1 MTSPRPHFTTFRE
14 RLLAGNR
21 LLGTFLKL
29 PTTQVIEIL
38 GPIGY
43 DFVIID
49 QEHAALDRGVT
60 DLMILAA
67 RAANIAP
74 VVRIPEFTES
84 FVLGALDSGAMGI
97 MVPHV
102 TSVEKA
108 RAVARSARYKG
119 GSRGFAGLT
128 RASIWGSVGAVG
140 HMAAQDAQVA
150 VIAMIEDQEA
160 APLAADIA
168 RVEGIDALFIGRGD
182 LTASFGDDP
191 QAGAKVAEIS
201 RGVAAAAREAGV
213 PLMMLPTGR
222 SDFEFATGLGATA
235 LAFSSDHGFI
245 RSAAAAIIEDYADRS
260 RG

>member
-1 MTSPRPHFTTFRE
+1 MPDIRPPLTTLRD
-14 RLLAGNR
+14 RLLARKR

-49 QEHAALDRGVT
+49 QEHAALDRNIT
-60 DLMILAA
+60 DLMIFAA

-74 VVRIPEFTES
+74 IVRIPEFTES
-84 FVLGALDSGAMGI
+84 FVLGALDCGAMGI

-128 RASIWGSVGAVG
+128 RASNWGSIDSVG

-150 VIAMIEDQEA
+150 VIAMIEDQDA
-160 APLAADIA
+160 VPDAGDIA
-168 RVEGIDALFIGRGD
+168 RVDGIDALFVGRGD

-191 QAGAKVAEIS
+191 DAGAKVAEIS
-201 RGVAAAAREAGV
+201 RRVAASAQEAGV

-222 SDFEFATGLGATA
+222 SDFEFATSLGATA

-245 RSAAAAIIEDYADRS
+245 RSAAAAIIKDYS
-260 RG
+260 G

>member
-1 MTSPRPHFTTFRE
+1 MNSPRPHFSTFRE
-14 RLLAGNR
+14 RLLAGER

-38 GPIGY
+38 GPIGF

-49 QEHAALDRGVT
+49 QEHAALDRSIT
-60 DLMILAA
+60 DLMIFAA

-74 VVRIPEFTES
+74 VVRIPEFMES
-84 FVLGALDSGAMGI
+84 HVLSALDCGAMGI

-102 TSVEKA
+102 ASVEKA

-128 RASIWGSVGAVG
+128 RAGHWGSVGAVA

-150 VIAMIEDQEA
+150 VIAMIEDQDA
-160 APLAADIA
+160 VPLAGDIA
-168 RVEGIDALFIGRGD
+168 HVEGIDALFIGRGD

-191 QAGAKVAEIS
+191 EAGTKVAEIS
-201 RGVAAAAREAGV
+201 RRVAGAAREAGV
-213 PLMMLPTGR
+213 PLMMLPSGR
-222 SDFEFATGLGATA
+222 PDFEFATGLGATA

-245 RSAAAAIIEDYADRS
+245 RSAAAAIVKDYA
-260 RG
+260 G

>member
-1 MTSPRPHFTTFRE
+1 MIDNRPAFTTFRE
-14 RLLAGNR
+14 RLLTRKR

-38 GPIGY
+38 GPVGY

-49 QEHAALDRGVT
+49 QEHAALDRNIT
-60 DLMILAA
+60 DLMIFAA

-74 VVRIPEFTES
+74 IVRIPEFTES
-84 FVLGALDSGAMGI
+84 FVLSALDSGAMGI

-108 RAVARSARYKG
+108 RAIARSARYKG

-128 RASIWGSVGAVG
+128 RAGRWGSVGAVA
-140 HMAAQDAQVA
+140 HMVAQDSQVA
-150 VIAMIEDQEA
+150 VIAMIEDQDAVPA
-160 APLAADIA
+160 AGDIA
-168 RVEGIDALFIGRGD
+168 RVDGIDALFIGHGD

-191 QAGAKVAEIS
+191 QAGPKVAEIS
-201 RGVAAAAREAGV
+201 RRVAAAAQEASV

-245 RSAAAAIIEDYADRS
+245 RSAAAAVIKDYA
-260 RG
+260 G

>member
-1 MTSPRPHFTTFRE
+1 MTSPRPHFATFRE
-14 RLLAGNR
+14 RLLAGQR

-128 RASIWGSVGAVG
+128 RASNWGSIGAVG

-150 VIAMIEDQEA
+150 VIAMIEDKDA
-160 APLAADIA
+160 AFPSPP
-168 RVEGIDALFIGRGD
+168 
-182 LTASFGDDP
+182 T
-191 QAGAKVAEIS
+191 S
-201 RGVAAAAREAGV
+201 RGSRASTPCSSGVAISPHPSAMTRTPAR
-213 PLMMLPTGR
+213 R
-222 SDFEFATGLGATA
+222 SP
-235 LAFSSDHGFI
+235 
-245 RSAAAAIIEDYADRS
+245 RSAAAS
-260 RG
+260 RRRRAKPACP

>member
-1 MTSPRPHFTTFRE
+1 MPDIRPPFTTFRD
-14 RLLAGNR
+14 RLLARRR

-49 QEHAALDRGVT
+49 QEHAALDRNIT
-60 DLMILAA
+60 DLMIFAA

-74 VVRIPEFTES
+74 IVRIPEFTES

-128 RASIWGSVGAVG
+128 RASNWGSIDAVG
-140 HMAAQDAQVA
+140 HMAAQDSQVA
-150 VIAMIEDQEA
+150 VIAMIEDQDAVPA
-160 APLAADIA
+160 AGDIA

-191 QAGAKVAEIS
+191 DASAKVAEIS
-201 RGVAAAAREAGV
+201 RRVASSAQEAGV

-222 SDFEFATGLGATA
+222 ADFEFATSLGATA

-245 RSAAAAIIEDYADRS
+245 RSAAAAVIKDYS
-260 RG
+260 G

>member
-1 MTSPRPHFTTFRE
+1 MTDPRPAFATFRD
-14 RLLAGNR
+14 RLLARNR
-21 LLGTFLKL
+21 LIGTFLKL

-49 QEHAALDRGVT
+49 QEHAALDRNIT

-67 RAANIAP
+67 RASNIAP
-74 VVRIPEFTES
+74 IVRIPEFTES

-102 TSVEKA
+102 VSVEKA
-108 RAVARSARYKG
+108 QAVARSARYKG

-128 RASIWGSVGAVG
+128 RAGHWGSVGAVP
-140 HMAAQDAQVA
+140 HMAAQDAQIA
-150 VIAMIEDQEA
+150 VIAMIEDQQA
-160 APLAADIA
+160 IDVAGDIA

-191 QAGAKVAEIS
+191 DAGPKVAEIS
-201 RGVAAAAREAGV
+201 RRVASAAQEAGV

-222 SDFEFATGLGATA
+222 SDFEFATSLGATA

-245 RSAAAAIIEDYADRS
+245 RSAAAAVIKDYA
-260 RG
+260 G

>member
-1 MTSPRPHFTTFRE
+1 MSDARAPFSSFRD
-14 RLLAGNR
+14 RLLARQR

-49 QEHAALDRGVT
+49 QEHAPLDRGMT

-67 RAANIAP
+67 RTANIAP
-74 VVRIPEFTES
+74 LVRVAEFTEAH
-84 FVLGALDSGAMGI
+84 VLSALDCGAMGI

-108 RAVARSARYKG
+108 KAIVRSSRYAG

-128 RASIWGSVGAVG
+128 RASNWGSMSATD
-140 HMAAQDAQVA
+140 HMASQDSQTAI
-150 VIAMIEDQEA
+150 IAMIEDQDAVEKA
-160 APLAADIA
+160 GDIA
-168 RVEGIDALFIGRGD
+168 RVDGIDAIFIGRGD

-191 QAGAKVAEIS
+191 LATSKVAEIS
-201 RGVAAAAREAGV
+201 RRIAAAARDASTS
-213 PLMMLPTGR
+213 LMMLPT
-222 SDFEFATGLGATA
+222 SKADFGFASELGATA
-235 LAFSSDHGFI
+235 MALSSDHGFI
-245 RSAAAAIIEDYADRS
+245 RTAATAVIKDYT
-260 RG
+260 G

>member
-1 MTSPRPHFTTFRE
+1 MPDIRPPFATFRE
-14 RLLAGNR
+14 RLLARTR
-21 LLGTFLKL
+21 LFGTFLKL

-49 QEHAALDRGVT
+49 QEHAALDRSIT
-60 DLMILAA
+60 DLMIFAA

-74 VVRIPEFTES
+74 IVRIPEFTES
-84 FVLGALDSGAMGI
+84 FVLGALDCGAMGI

-108 RAVARSARYKG
+108 QAIARSARYKG

-128 RASIWGSVGAVG
+128 RAGHWGSVGAVA
-140 HMAAQDAQVA
+140 HMAAQDSQVA
-150 VIAMIEDQEA
+150 VIAMIEDQQA
-160 APLAADIA
+160 VDLAGDIA

-191 QAGAKVAEIS
+191 DAGPKVADIS
-201 RGVAAAAREAGV
+201 RRVAAAAREADV

-245 RSAAAAIIEDYADRS
+245 RSAAAAVIKDYA
-260 RG
+260 G

>member
-1 MTSPRPHFTTFRE
+1 MSEMRAHFSTFRE
-14 RLLAGNR
+14 RLLARKR
-21 LLGTFLKL
+21 LLGTFVKL
-29 PTTQVIEIL
+29 PTTQIIEIL
-38 GPIGY
+38 GPLGY

-49 QEHAALDRGVT
+49 QEHAALDRGIT

-74 VVRIPEFTES
+74 LVRVPEFTES
-84 FVLGALDSGAMGI
+84 RVLSALDSGAVGI

-108 RAVARSARYKG
+108 RAIARSARYKG

-128 RASIWGSVGAVG
+128 RASNWGAVG
-140 HMAAQDAQVA
+140 SVAHMAAQDAQVA

-160 APLAADIA
+160 IPMAGDIA
-168 RVEGIDALFIGRGD
+168 RVDGVDALFIGRGD

-191 QAGAKVAEIS
+191 QAGQKVAEIA
-201 RGVAAAAREAGV
+201 RRVAAAAGEADV

-222 SDFEFATGLGATA
+222 PDFEFAVGIGATA
-235 LAFSSDHGFI
+235 LVFSSDHGFI
-245 RSAAAAIIEDYADRS
+245 RSAAAAVINDYA
-260 RG
+260 G

>member
-1 MTSPRPHFTTFRE
+1 MNSPRPHFSTFRE
-14 RLLAGNR
+14 RLLAGER

-38 GPIGY
+38 GPIGF

-49 QEHAALDRGVT
+49 QEHAALDRSIT
-60 DLMILAA
+60 DLMIFAA

-84 FVLGALDSGAMGI
+84 HVLSALDCGAMGI

-102 TSVEKA
+102 ASVEKA

-128 RASIWGSVGAVG
+128 RAGHWGSVGAVA

-150 VIAMIEDQEA
+150 VIAMIEDQDA
-160 APLAADIA
+160 VPLAGDIA
-168 RVEGIDALFIGRGD
+168 HVDGIDALFIGRGD

-191 QAGAKVAEIS
+191 EAGTKVAEIS
-201 RGVAAAAREAGV
+201 RRAAGAAREAGV
-213 PLMMLPTGR
+213 PLMMLPSGR
-222 SDFEFATGLGATA
+222 PDFEFATGLGATA

-245 RSAAAAIIEDYADRS
+245 RSAAAAILKDYA
-260 RG
+260 G

>member
-1 MTSPRPHFTTFRE
+1 MPETARPPFATFRE
-14 RLLAGNR
+14 RLLARKR

-49 QEHAALDRGVT
+49 QEHAALDRGIT

-67 RAANIAP
+67 RGANIAP
-74 VVRIPEFTES
+74 VVRIPEFTETA
-84 FVLGALDSGAMGI
+84 VLSALDCGAMGI

-102 TSVEKA
+102 ASVEKA

-128 RASIWGSVGAVG
+128 RASNWGSVGAVG

-150 VIAMIEDQEA
+150 VIAMIEDQDA
-160 APLAADIA
+160 VAVAGDIA
-168 RVEGIDALFIGRGD
+168 RVDGIDALFIGRGD

-191 QAGAKVAEIS
+191 DAASKVAEIS
-201 RGVAAAAREAGV
+201 RNVAAAAQAAGV

-222 SDFEFATGLGATA
+222 ADFEFATGLGATA

-245 RSAAAAIIEDYADRS
+245 RSAAAAVVSDYS
-260 RG
+260 G